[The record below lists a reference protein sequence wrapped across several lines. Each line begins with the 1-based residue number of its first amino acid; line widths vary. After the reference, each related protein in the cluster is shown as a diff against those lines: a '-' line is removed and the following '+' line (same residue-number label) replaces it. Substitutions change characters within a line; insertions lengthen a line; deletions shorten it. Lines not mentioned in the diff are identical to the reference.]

1 MRLVVIIYVI
11 YILGVGVSDSPAG
24 LAAYILEKFSSA
36 TKGDN
41 MLADDGNLLEKFS
54 MDELIDNLMM
64 YWAPNKATSAFRIY
78 AESFNKQSFKHK
90 MDK

>member
-1 MRLVVIIYVI
+1 MT
-11 YILGVGVSDSPAG
+11 DSPAG
-24 LAAYILEKFSSA
+24 LAAYILEKVSFC
-36 TKGDN
+36 TKPDN
-41 MLADDGNLLEKFS
+41 KFTDDGNLLEKFT

-78 AESFNKQSFKHK
+78 AETFNKQSANYK